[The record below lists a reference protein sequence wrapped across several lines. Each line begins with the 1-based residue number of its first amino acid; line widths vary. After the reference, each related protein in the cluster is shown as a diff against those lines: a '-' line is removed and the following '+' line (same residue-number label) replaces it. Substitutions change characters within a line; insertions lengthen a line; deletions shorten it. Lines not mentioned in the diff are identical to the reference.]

1 MKKFV
6 KIYVGKGKCTSL
18 GIIKVHLLVSELL
31 KYAHQFNDQ
40 QYVNI
45 EIAKLKAPD
54 NFGRDY
60 TVYVNNLVDVAE
72 KEATEETEETALP
85 VMEEPKME
93 KTPAVEKK
101 AKKAGKKA
109 EAMATSD
116 LPF

>member
-6 KIYVGKGKCTSL
+6 KIYVGKGKGTSL

-72 KEATEETEETALP
+72 KEAAEVTEETALP
-85 VMEEPKME
+85 VMEEQKVE
-93 KTPAVEKK
+93 KRPAVDKK

-109 EAMATSD
+109 EAMAASD